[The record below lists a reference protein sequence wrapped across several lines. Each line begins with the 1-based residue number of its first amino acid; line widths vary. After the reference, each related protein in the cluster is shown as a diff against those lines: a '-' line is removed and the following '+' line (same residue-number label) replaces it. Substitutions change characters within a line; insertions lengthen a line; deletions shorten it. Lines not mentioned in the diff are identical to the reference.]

1 MRKLVFAAGGILLV
15 GGVAIAVIL
24 STGGDV
30 SMPEMPAPVVAVPS
44 GPVPIPVPIG
54 PLPGLEGDRP
64 AGGPTA
70 TPPVEYEPA
79 PPPPPEDSWEAIPLA
94 TRPAKLGRI
103 GPALANELNELQ
115 PRLALCFDEETQ
127 ARHGQ
132 FPVSRALDGTTRGEG
147 PTAVLHLNLEVQPG
161 EIRIVDA
168 PVGSQGQVSDGLV
181 ACAQRI
187 LRGHVLRTPVAREP
201 AHFRLIF
208 PLHK

>member
-1 MRKLVFAAGGILLV
+1 LKRIGLAAGGILLV
-15 GGVAIAVIL
+15 GGGAIAVIL
-24 STGGDV
+24 ATGGDT
-30 SMPEMPAPVVAVPS
+30 SLPDPPAPVVVAPAA
-44 GPVPIPVPIG
+44 PTPIPIG
-54 PLPGLEGDRP
+54 PLPGLEGGPP
-64 AGGPTA
+64 AGGPAA
-70 TPPVEYEPA
+70 TPVVVYEPGPA
-79 PPPPPEDSWEAIPLA
+79 PPPEDSWEAIPLA

-103 GPALANELNELQ
+103 GPAVANELNELQ

-132 FPVSRALDGTTRGEG
+132 LPVSRALDGTTRGEG

-187 LRGHVLRTPVAREP
+187 LRGHVLRTPAAKEP